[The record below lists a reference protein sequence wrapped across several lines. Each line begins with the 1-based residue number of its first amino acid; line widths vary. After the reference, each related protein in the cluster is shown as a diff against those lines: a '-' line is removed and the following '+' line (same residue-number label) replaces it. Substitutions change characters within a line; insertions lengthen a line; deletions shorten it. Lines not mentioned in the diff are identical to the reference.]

1 MIASENKYC
10 TAVRRLAALPLYLL
24 ILCFLLL
31 IPTGFEKKIYFNA
44 EGAVAK
50 VIDVDNSTIFN
61 TGIYKQGEQKLRV
74 QLLTGSN
81 KKLEV
86 DAVNM
91 LNGSLESDK
100 IFIEGDKAWVLV
112 ERDSDN
118 HPISVIAVD
127 NFRCI
132 RELICIVIFV
142 IALALFANKNCIS
155 ILISFLVAFLFSW
168 KILIPLTLK
177 GYNPMML
184 SSLMLTF
191 LTLITI
197 PLVSG
202 FNKRTLGAIGGA
214 LSSNLVVG
222 VLSIIITNFLLLDGY
237 TLTGSE
243 SLLYSGFMSL
253 DFKSVFTGVVLLS
266 SGGAVM
272 DLSVDVAASMKE
284 VFDHT
289 SNIDKR
295 ELFYSGLRVGRAGL
309 GTQTTTLL
317 LAYMSSY
324 LTVFMVYMAQGT
336 PVINIL
342 TSKMIAAEIAQTLVG
357 SMGLIFVTPLT
368 AIFCIFC
375 FYSKGEIKK
384 EI

>member
-1 MIASENKYC
+1 MNASENKNG
-10 TAVRRLAALPLYLL
+10 TAVRRFAFLLLYLL
-24 ILCFLLL
+24 ILVCLII
-31 IPTGFEKKIYFNA
+31 IPTGFERTIYFNA
-44 EGAVAK
+44 EGSVAK
-50 VIDVDNSTIFN
+50 VIAVDNSAIFN
-61 TGIYKQGEQKLRV
+61 TGIYKQGEQRLRV

-81 KKLEV
+81 KRLEI

-100 IFIEGDKAWVLV
+100 IFSVGDKAWVLV
-112 ERDSDN
+112 ERDSNDN
-118 HPISVIAVD
+118 PISVIAVD
-127 NFRCI
+127 QFRCI
-132 RELICIVIFV
+132 RELVCIAIFV
-142 IALALFANKNCIS
+142 ITLAVFANKNSIS

-177 GYNPMML
+177 GYNPMVL
-184 SSLMLTF
+184 SSFMLIS

-202 FNKRTLGAIGGA
+202 FNKRSLGAIGGA
-214 LSSNLVVG
+214 LFSNFVVG
-222 VLSIIITNFLLLDGY
+222 ILSIITTNFLLLDGY

-243 SLLYSGFMSL
+243 SLLYSGYLNL
-253 DFKSVFTGVVLLS
+253 DFKSIFTGVVLLS

-289 SNIDKR
+289 SNIDKK

-309 GTQTTTLL
+309 GTQITTLL

-324 LTVFMVYMAQGT
+324 LTIFMVYMAQGT

-357 SMGLIFVTPLT
+357 SMGLICVTPLT
-368 AIFCIFC
+368 ALVCVLC
-375 FYSKGEIKK
+375 FYNKRVMKR
-384 EI
+384 